1 MKKGTSEST
10 KKRLLQKTLDGLD
23 ASRRA
28 PRSFLVLMLLIHAV
42 TSVTIPQISRAQTVV
57 TLWGMQIPV
66 AAFAGVV
73 SSLGNI
79 CLIMLAVFCGKLG
92 FFAAFIV
99 LLAQFPMLAVNILR
113 SHAYNSIPGIFSNIL
128 TLIAIVIIY
137 VNIRQTEKYQDRI
150 RNQAVTDS
158 LTGIPNRFACSELL
172 VSLVEQGK
180 KFVAASIDL
189 NNFKSINDSMGFGT
203 GNEALKVIA
212 SRWKAIADGG
222 LSGTL
227 DFIARLSGDEFALVI
242 RDYDSEEEVLN
253 TIRQYMNV
261 LCEKLTI
268 DNCDFYVSASFGYAE
283 YPTDSNKMDNLIS
296 YADAAML
303 EAKRSGNSDLIVRFT
318 RDLLKE
324 EHTLEIEKKIH
335 AALEND
341 GIFFQLQP
349 QYDMNQ
355 KLRGFEALAR
365 MRDEEGKLISP
376 GEFIPVA
383 EKVGLIDKIDVTVFR
398 KAAAF
403 FGKLLRKTN
412 ADITLSVNVSVRHLM
427 KNDFLQ
433 ETREVLER
441 NGIPTKN
448 LEVEITESVMVDSA
462 ERALQCINSLKEMG
476 VQIAIDDFGTGY
488 SSLSYLNSFPA
499 DLLKI
504 DKSFVDKMNDS
515 DSMRQYVAA
524 IISMGH
530 IMGFDV
536 ISEGVEQQQQMETLQ
551 SIHCDFIQGFLWG
564 RPLSAEDAEKVA
576 MDNAEKFR

>member
-1 MKKGTSEST
+1 MKKGTSEPT
-10 KKRLLQKTLDGLD
+10 KKRLLQKTLDSLD

-66 AAFAGVV
+66 AAFAGVI

-79 CLIMLAVFCGKLG
+79 CLIMLAVFCGTLG

-180 KFVAASIDL
+180 KFVAVSIDL

-433 ETREVLER
+433 ETREVLEL

-448 LEVEITESVMVDSA
+448 LEVEITESVMIDSA

>member
-448 LEVEITESVMVDSA
+448 LEVEITESVMIDSA